1 MDTIT
6 ELTEVTKNLEGLKK
20 VGSRLEDLN
29 REILALQGKV
39 GYLVK
44 QVDKESE
51 DIETLKKTGVKS
63 LFYKV
68 LGSKEEQLEKE
79 RQEYLEANLR
89 YDEARKSLEL
99 LEYER
104 NILEGKIKA
113 LPKIEQRHQELLK
126 IREQEIIASN
136 PRLATKINTIDA
148 QITERHK
155 MLYEVEEAMRV
166 GRGAN
171 HLLEQVLV
179 KLDQA
184 VNWGQ
189 WDMSGRRGRMSGHMK
204 HRQIDMAKDLAYK
217 AKISLTQFEKEL
229 RDIYGPENFG
239 LTVQIPTFSSF
250 TDIFFDNLITDW
262 IVQQK
267 IQNTRAGVLG
277 VRDKTQRLL
286 ITLQGTIPK
295 IESEIAQL
303 KEARK
308 SVIKKTI

>member
-6 ELTEVTKNLEGLKK
+6 ELTEVTRKLEGLKK

-29 REILALQGKV
+29 REITELEGKV

-44 QVDKESE
+44 QVDKESD
-51 DIETLKKTGVKS
+51 DIETLKKTGIKS

-89 YDEARKSLEL
+89 YDEARKSFEL
-99 LEYER
+99 LLYER

-113 LPKIEQRHQELLK
+113 MPTTERRHVELLK
-126 IREQEIIASN
+126 LREEEIIASN
-136 PRLATKINTIDA
+136 PKLAAKIRTIDD
-148 QITERHK
+148 QVLERQK
-155 MLYEVEEAMRV
+155 MLYEVEEAMAV
-166 GRGAN
+166 GRDAN

-184 VNWGQ
+184 INWGQ
-189 WDMSGRRGRMSGHMK
+189 WDMAGRKGQMTGHMK

-239 LTVQIPTFSSF
+239 LTVKIPTFSAF

-267 IQNTRAGVLG
+267 IQNTRAGVVG

-286 ITLQGTIPK
+286 VTLKGTIPK
-295 IESEIAQL
+295 IDYEIAQL
-303 KEARK
+303 QEARK
-308 SVIKKTI
+308 SVLKSI

>member
-6 ELTEVTKNLEGLKK
+6 ELTNVTKELEGLKK

-29 REILALQGKV
+29 REITELQGKV

-104 NILEGKIKA
+104 SILEGKIKA
-113 LPKIEQRHQELLK
+113 MPGTRQRHQDLLK
-126 IREQEIIASN
+126 LREQEIIASN
-136 PRLATKINTIDA
+136 PRLAAKINTIDA
-148 QITERHK
+148 QITERQK
-155 MLYEVEEAMRV
+155 MLYEVEEAMGV

-189 WDMSGRRGRMSGHMK
+189 WDMTGRRGQMSGHMK

-239 LTVQIPTFSSF
+239 LTVRIPTFSSF

-267 IQNTRAGVLG
+267 IQNTRAGVLS

-286 ITLQGTIPK
+286 ITLKGTTPK

-303 KEARK
+303 QEARK
-308 SVIKKTI
+308 TVLKTI

>member
-1 MDTIT
+1 MDIIT
-6 ELTEVTKNLEGLKK
+6 ELTQVTKNLEGLKR
-20 VGSRLEDLN
+20 VGIRLEDLN
-29 REILALQGKV
+29 REITELQGKV
-39 GYLVK
+39 GFLVK

-113 LPKIEQRHQELLK
+113 MPSTEQRHKELLK
-126 IREQEIIASN
+126 LREEEIIASN
-136 PRLATKINTIDA
+136 PHLAAKINAIDA
-148 QITERHK
+148 QITERQK
-155 MLYEVEEAMRV
+155 MLYEVEEALGV

-189 WDMSGRRGRMSGHMK
+189 WDMAGRRGRMSSHMK

-239 LTVQIPTFSSF
+239 LTVRIPTFSSF

-286 ITLQGTIPK
+286 ITLNGTTPK

-303 KEARK
+303 QEARK
-308 SVIKKTI
+308 SVLKTI

>member
-1 MDTIT
+1 MDTRT
-6 ELTEVTKNLEGLKK
+6 ELSEVTKKLERLKK
-20 VGSRLEDLN
+20 VGNRLEDLN
-29 REILALQGKV
+29 REITELGGKIA
-39 GYLVK
+39 YLVK
-44 QVDKESE
+44 QVDKESQ

-89 YDEARKSLEL
+89 YDEVRKSLEL

-113 LPKIEQRHQELLK
+113 MPATQRRYEELLK
-126 IREQEIIASN
+126 QREKEIISSN
-136 PRLATKINTIDA
+136 PQLAAKINTIDA
-148 QITERHK
+148 QITERQK
-155 MLYEVEEAMRV
+155 MLFEIEEAMLV
-166 GRGAN
+166 GGGAN

-184 VNWGQ
+184 INWGQ
-189 WDMSGRRGRMSGHMK
+189 WDMAGRRGQVTGHMK

-229 RDIYGPENFG
+229 RDIYGPEDFG
-239 LTVQIPTFSSF
+239 LTVRIPSFSSF

-267 IQNTRAGVLG
+267 IQNTRSGVVS

-286 ITLQGTIPK
+286 STLKGTAPK
-295 IESEIAQL
+295 ITYEINQL
-303 KEARK
+303 EDARK
-308 SVIKKTI
+308 AVLKSI

>member
-1 MDTIT
+1 MDTRT
-6 ELTEVTKNLEGLKK
+6 ELSEVTRKLDRLKK
-20 VGSRLEDLN
+20 VGNRLEDLN
-29 REILALQGKV
+29 REITDLQGKLA
-39 GYLVK
+39 YLVK

-104 NILEGKIKA
+104 NILEGKIKSMA
-113 LPKIEQRHQELLK
+113 ATERRHQELLK
-126 IREQEIIASN
+126 LREREIIASN
-136 PRLATKINTIDA
+136 PQLAAKINSIDA
-148 QITERHK
+148 QITERQK
-155 MLYEVEEAMRV
+155 MIFEVDEALAV
-166 GRGAN
+166 GQDAA
-171 HLLEQVLV
+171 HLLDQVLN
-179 KLDQA
+179 KLNQA

-189 WDMSGRRGRMSGHMK
+189 WDMAGRRGRMTSHMK

-239 LTVQIPTFSSF
+239 LTVTIPTFSSF

-267 IQNTRAGVLG
+267 IQNTRSGV
-277 VRDKTQRLL
+277 VSVKDKTARLL
-286 ITLQGTIPK
+286 ATLKGTVPK
-295 IESEIAQL
+295 IAYEIEQL
-303 KEARK
+303 EEARK
-308 SVIKKTI
+308 AVLK

>member
-6 ELTEVTKNLEGLKK
+6 ELTNVTKELEGLKK

-29 REILALQGKV
+29 REITELQGKV

-113 LPKIEQRHQELLK
+113 MPSTRQRHQELLK
-126 IREQEIIASN
+126 IREKEIIASN
-136 PRLATKINTIDA
+136 PRLAAKINTIDA
-148 QITERHK
+148 QITERQK
-155 MLYEVEEAMRV
+155 MLYEVEEAMGV

-189 WDMSGRRGRMSGHMK
+189 WDMTGRRGQMSGHMK

-239 LTVQIPTFSSF
+239 LTVRIPTFSSF

-267 IQNTRAGVLG
+267 IQNTRAGVLS

-286 ITLQGTIPK
+286 ITLKGTTPK

-303 KEARK
+303 QEARK
-308 SVIKKTI
+308 TVLKTI

>member
-1 MDTIT
+1 MDTRT
-6 ELTEVTKNLEGLKK
+6 ELSEVTKKLESLKK
-20 VGSRLEDLN
+20 VGNRLEDLN
-29 REILALQGKV
+29 REITELQGKIA
-39 GYLVK
+39 YLVK

-89 YDEARKSLEL
+89 YDEVRKSVEL

-104 NILEGKIKA
+104 NILEGKIKE
-113 LPKIEQRHQELLK
+113 LPKTDRRYKELLK
-126 IREQEIIASN
+126 LREREIIASN
-136 PRLATKINTIDA
+136 PQLASKINTIDE
-148 QITERHK
+148 QMRERQK
-155 MLYEVEEAMRV
+155 MLFEIEEALAV
-166 GRGAN
+166 GRSAN
-171 HLLEQVLV
+171 HLLEQVV
-179 KLDQA
+179 HKLNQA

-189 WDMSGRRGRMSGHMK
+189 WDMAGRRGQMTSHMK

-229 RDIYGPENFG
+229 RDIYGPEDFG
-239 LTVQIPTFSSF
+239 LTVRIPSFSTF

-267 IQNTRAGVLG
+267 IQNTRAGVVS
-277 VRDKTQRLL
+277 VRDKVQRLQS
-286 ITLQGTIPK
+286 TLNGTVPK
-295 IESEIAQL
+295 INYEINQL
-303 KEARK
+303 EEARK
-308 SVIKKTI
+308 ALLKGI

>member
-6 ELTEVTKNLEGLKK
+6 ELTQVTKKLEGLKR
-20 VGSRLEDLN
+20 VGIRLEDLN
-29 REILALQGKV
+29 REITELQGKV

-113 LPKIEQRHQELLK
+113 MPGTELRHKELLK
-126 IREQEIIASN
+126 KREEEIIASN
-136 PRLATKINTIDA
+136 PNLAAKINAIDA
-148 QITERHK
+148 QITERQK
-155 MLYEVEEAMRV
+155 MLYEVEEAMQV

-184 VNWGQ
+184 VSWGQ
-189 WDMSGRRGRMSGHMK
+189 WDMAGRRGQMSGHMK
-204 HRQIDMAKDLAYK
+204 LRQIDMAKDLAYK

-239 LTVQIPTFSSF
+239 LTVRIPTFSSF

-286 ITLQGTIPK
+286 ITLKGTTPK
-295 IESEIAQL
+295 ITAEITQL
-303 KEARK
+303 QEARK
-308 SVIKKTI
+308 SVLKTI

>member
-1 MDTIT
+1 MDTRT
-6 ELTEVTKNLEGLKK
+6 ELSEVTNKLESLKK
-20 VGSRLEDLN
+20 VGNRLEDLN
-29 REILALQGKV
+29 REITQLQGKIT
-39 GYLVK
+39 YLVK

-89 YDEARKSLEL
+89 YDEVRKSIEL

-104 NILEGKIKA
+104 NILEGKIKE
-113 LPKIEQRHQELLK
+113 LPKTDRRYKELLK
-126 IREQEIIASN
+126 LREKEIIASN
-136 PRLATKINTIDA
+136 PQLAAKINTID
-148 QITERHK
+148 QQMHERQK
-155 MLYEVEEAMRV
+155 MLFEIEEAMGV
-166 GRGAN
+166 GRSAN
-171 HLLEQVLV
+171 HLLEQVV
-179 KLDQA
+179 IKLNQA

-189 WDMSGRRGRMSGHMK
+189 WDMAGRRGQMTSHMK

-239 LTVQIPTFSSF
+239 LTVRIPSFSSF

-267 IQNTRAGVLG
+267 IQNTRTGV
-277 VRDKTQRLL
+277 VSVKDKVQRLL
-286 ITLQGTIPK
+286 STLNGTVPK
-295 IESEIAQL
+295 INYEINQL
-303 KEARK
+303 EEARK
-308 SVIKKTI
+308 AVLKSI

>member
-1 MDTIT
+1 MDTRK
-6 ELTEVTKNLEGLKK
+6 ELSEVTIKLDRLKK
-20 VGSRLEDLN
+20 VGNRLEDLN
-29 REILALQGKV
+29 REITDLQGKI

-113 LPKIEQRHQELLK
+113 LAVTERRHQELLK
-126 IREQEIIASN
+126 LREQEIIASN
-136 PRLATKINTIDA
+136 PQLAAKINSIDA
-148 QITERHK
+148 QITEREK
-155 MLYEVEEAMRV
+155 MIFEVDEALAV
-166 GRGAN
+166 GQDAAR
-171 HLLEQVLV
+171 LLDQVLN
-179 KLDQA
+179 KLNQA

-189 WDMSGRRGRMSGHMK
+189 WDMAGRRGQMTSHMK

-239 LTVQIPTFSSF
+239 LTVTIPSFSSF

-267 IQNTRAGVLG
+267 IQNTRSGV
-277 VRDKTQRLL
+277 VSVKDKTARLL
-286 ITLQGTIPK
+286 ATLKGMIPK
-295 IESEIAQL
+295 ITYEIEQL
-303 KEARK
+303 EEARK
-308 SVIKKTI
+308 SVLK